1 MKILLLEDEL
11 MLNSAISE
19 YLKSIGHMVESFFDG
34 AEVLKS
40 IENGYDLLILDVNV
54 PNIDGFSILNELNNR
69 KIHIPTIFISA
80 QIDIEDITRAY
91 NLGAR
96 EYLKKPFHLGELG
109 IKINQI
115 LKKSKQNVH
124 LLHNLVLARVSDA
137 HKQRSRLR
145 TGSRPDPRTR
155 PAARPQQ
162 PGRRPLDPR
171 PAGAGHRPAPHD
183 GAPPARNPDR
193 RRLCAAQRIR
203 RPLLPGAARPLAGRR
218 LSRRRLDLL
227 HRGPGPQRTA
237 AIRGVALRPH
247 HAAGRQHGDPR
258 IDPPLQPAVLS
269 PGDGRAIPADAADRR
284 RTGFLRQQPGRAA
297 RTDPRTHPR
306 RRRHRAGPPGRRR
319 PLCHQDRRPHP
330 RKRLRQQRRR
340 MDIPA
345 QDRGPGPAHPVQ
357 EPARG
362 RR

>member
-115 LKKSKQNVH
+115 LKKEQNNTSHIRFSENYSYAKDKQTLYFNGEPQ
-124 LLHNLVLARVSDA
+124 NLTKKQLEIIHILALNINMIVDFERFRIDIWDGEDIDNPTIRA
-137 HKQRSRLR
+137 EISRLKKALKE
-145 TGSRPDPRTR
+145 DFIK
-155 PAARPQQ
+155 
-162 PGRRPLDPR
+162 
-171 PAGAGHRPAPHD
+171 
-183 GAPPARNPDR
+183 N
-193 RRLCAAQRIR
+193 
-203 RPLLPGAARPLAGRR
+203 
-218 LSRRRLDLL
+218 
-227 HRGPGPQRTA
+227 
-237 AIRGVALRPH
+237 IRGL
-247 HAAGRQHGDPR
+247 GYK
-258 IDPPLQPAVLS
+258 IDRYYSA
-269 PGDGRAIPADAADRR
+269 
-284 RTGFLRQQPGRAA
+284 
-297 RTDPRTHPR
+297 
-306 RRRHRAGPPGRRR
+306 
-319 PLCHQDRRPHP
+319 
-330 RKRLRQQRRR
+330 
-340 MDIPA
+340 
-345 QDRGPGPAHPVQ
+345 
-357 EPARG
+357 
-362 RR
+362 

>member
-115 LKKSKQNVH
+115 LKKEQNNTTHIKFSENYSYSKDKQTLYFNGEPQNLTKKQLEIIH
-124 LLHNLVLARVSDA
+124 ILALNINMIVDFERFRIDIWDGEDIDNPTIRA
-137 HKQRSRLR
+137 EISRLKK
-145 TGSRPDPRTR
+145 TLKEDFIK
-155 PAARPQQ
+155 
-162 PGRRPLDPR
+162 
-171 PAGAGHRPAPHD
+171 
-183 GAPPARNPDR
+183 N
-193 RRLCAAQRIR
+193 
-203 RPLLPGAARPLAGRR
+203 
-218 LSRRRLDLL
+218 
-227 HRGPGPQRTA
+227 
-237 AIRGVALRPH
+237 IRGL
-247 HAAGRQHGDPR
+247 GYK
-258 IDPPLQPAVLS
+258 IDRYYSA
-269 PGDGRAIPADAADRR
+269 
-284 RTGFLRQQPGRAA
+284 
-297 RTDPRTHPR
+297 
-306 RRRHRAGPPGRRR
+306 
-319 PLCHQDRRPHP
+319 
-330 RKRLRQQRRR
+330 
-340 MDIPA
+340 
-345 QDRGPGPAHPVQ
+345 
-357 EPARG
+357 
-362 RR
+362 